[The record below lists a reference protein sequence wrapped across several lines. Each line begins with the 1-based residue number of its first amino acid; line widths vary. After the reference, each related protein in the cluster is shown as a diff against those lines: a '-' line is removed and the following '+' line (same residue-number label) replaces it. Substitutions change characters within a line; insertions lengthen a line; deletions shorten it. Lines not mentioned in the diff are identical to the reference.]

1 MTKIYFPTRAKSLFE
16 ALKRDFNN
24 SFDENG
30 NKNSLS
36 QTTESIYTKEI
47 KNFDPFR
54 TTNSS
59 SPAEEQYYCI
69 KYTNKKFDDF
79 LISKNFIFFYEAP

>member
-1 MTKIYFPTRAKSLFE
+1 MTKIYFHTREKSLFE
-16 ALKRDFNN
+16 TLKRDFNN

-36 QTTESIYTKEI
+36 STIESIYQKPI
-47 KNFDPFR
+47 KDFDPFR

-59 SPAEEQYYCI
+59 NSVEEQYYCI
-69 KYTNKKFDDF
+69 EYTNKKFDDF
-79 LISKNFIFFYEAP
+79 LISKKFIFSYEAP